1 MGKARQELA
10 NQWTGE
16 TCTLDGEPARVTG
29 RLNRFATVKT
39 IDPSGPIVEFS
50 WEAVDR
56 MMQVGGYFHSGWPK
70 SDKLREVNHG
80 ADR

>member
-1 MGKARQELA
+1 MDKARQELA
-10 NQWTGE
+10 NQWAGGA
-16 TCTLDGEPARVTG
+16 CTLDGEPARVTG

-56 MMQVGGYFHSGWPK
+56 MMQVGWYFHSGWPK

-80 ADR
+80 TDR